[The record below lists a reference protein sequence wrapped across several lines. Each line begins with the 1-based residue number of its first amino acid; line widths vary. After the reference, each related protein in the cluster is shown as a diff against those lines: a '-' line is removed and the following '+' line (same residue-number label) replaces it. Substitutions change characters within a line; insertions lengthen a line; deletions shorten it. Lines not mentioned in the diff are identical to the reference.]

1 MVARAASSASDSL
14 SSSQASTWAR
24 SCSASPG
31 SASSARRVSDRPVS
45 QISQAYP
52 DRVEVR
58 GRDLT
63 GDLMGRVS
71 FTEYFHL
78 LLTGREPTEDQRFFL
93 DLLLV
98 AIAEHGMMPT
108 NVAARM
114 TLAADPGSLQ
124 GAVAAGIL
132 GCGPVILGTSDACA
146 RLLENAQEKVASG
159 GEPAAVADEVARTVQ
174 ASGGRVPGFGHPVH
188 RPLDPRAERIL
199 ELADTRRV
207 SGPHVLLA
215 RLLRDGVA
223 EAWGRP
229 LTMNVAMPIAAVMLD
244 LGFPSAAVKGVP
256 LLARTAGLLAHLAE
270 EQQRPLGFVMA
281 GKAEAAVEYEPPPEE
296 GAP

>member
-1 MVARAASSASDSL
+1 MAG
-14 SSSQASTWAR
+14 T
-24 SCSASPG
+24 
-31 SASSARRVSDRPVS
+31 PVS
-45 QISQAYP
+45 RISQAHP

-58 GRDLT
+58 GRDLS
-63 GDLMGRVS
+63 GDLMGRLG

-78 LLTGREPTEDQRFFL
+78 LLTGEEPTEDQRFFL

-132 GCGPVILGTSDACA
+132 GCGPVLLGTAEACA
-146 RLLENAQEKVASG
+146 QLLESAQAEVAAG
-159 GEPAAVADEVARTVQ
+159 GEPQAVAGKA
-174 ASGGRVPGFGHPVH
+174 ASAVRDSGRRLPGFGHPVH

-199 ELADTRRV
+199 ELADERGV
-207 SGPHVLLA
+207 SGPHVALA
-215 RLLRDGVA
+215 HSFRGAAA

-229 LTMNVAMPIAAVMLD
+229 LTMNVSMPIAAVMLD
-244 LGFPSAAVKGVP
+244 LGFPSSAVKGVP
-256 LLARTAGLLAHLAE
+256 ILARTAGLLAHLAE
-270 EQQRPLGFVMA
+270 EREQPIGFLMA
-281 GKAEAAVEYEPPPEE
+281 AEAEEAVEYR
-296 GAP
+296 APDSAG